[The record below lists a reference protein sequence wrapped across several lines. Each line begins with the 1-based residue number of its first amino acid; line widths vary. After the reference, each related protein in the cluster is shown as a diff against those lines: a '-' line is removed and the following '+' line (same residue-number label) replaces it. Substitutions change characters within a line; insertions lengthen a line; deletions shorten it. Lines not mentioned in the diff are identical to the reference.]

1 VGYNG
6 QKDKLRLNGNGLFF
20 CLSTKMRRQKLEY
33 LKGDLVG
40 DIYLSNQ
47 GFSRNLWD
55 KPGGQR

>member
-1 VGYNG
+1 
-6 QKDKLRLNGNGLFF
+6 
-20 CLSTKMRRQKLEY
+20 MRRQKLEY

-55 KPGGQR
+55 KPCGRR